1 MGARPDVSPLPA
13 QPDNAAT
20 LQGALASWINL
31 QTHQGLLATD
41 RELRVVL
48 WNRWMEIHSGRLA
61 AEVIGRSLLD
71 LYPAALSRLKE
82 YCDSALEGH
91 LTVVSHGLHRY
102 LLPLAPTNADLGY
115 PEMPQSGHIGPLSEG
130 SDVIG
135 VVIMLEDVSDRL
147 AAEAELRKQI
157 EAQRIARA
165 AAEMASRAK
174 DDFLSTLSHEMR
186 NPLSAVLGWAK
197 VLLTHKAIDRELQE
211 RALLAIERNAA
222 AQVTMIDDMLDM
234 ARIVAGKLR
243 LEMQPVDPLSVVLAA
258 VDVIAPS
265 ADAKRIAVRTTLDPK
280 TPRLLGDPDRLQQVI
295 WNLLSNS
302 LKFTEPGGSVELRL
316 EPVGKQARIVVTDTG
331 QGISPEF
338 LPHIFERFQQND
350 ASSKRR
356 QGGLGLGLALV
367 RELVELHGGTITAKS
382 EGEGKGASF
391 TIDLPTIMSPELR
404 RNHMVGR
411 APQGNGA
418 RSLADVR
425 VMVVDDESDARDF
438 VVMVL
443 EQNGAKV
450 VPVRSSA
457 EAIAA
462 ILDAVPEHLPH
473 VLISDIGMPS
483 EDGYDL
489 IRQVR
494 ALPRERGGHTP
505 AMAVTGYATPADI
518 ERVLVAGYQLHL
530 SKPMDPAALVVA
542 VADLVRAGLPPRPDP
557 TEGRPGIV

>member
-1 MGARPDVSPLPA
+1 M
-13 QPDNAAT
+13 
-20 LQGALASWINL
+20 LQGALASWINQ
-31 QTHQGLLATD
+31 QTRQGLLATD
-41 RELRVVL
+41 RQLRVTL
-48 WNRWMEIHSGRLA
+48 WNRWMEIHSGLPA
-61 AEVIGRSLLD
+61 AEVMGRSLFD
-71 LYPAALSRLKE
+71 VYPTALERLKE
-82 YCDSALEGH
+82 YYDSALAGH
-91 LTVVSHGLHRY
+91 VTVVSHGLHRF
-102 LLPLAPTNADLGY
+102 LLPLPPTNTDLGY
-115 PEMPQSGHIGPLSEG
+115 AEMPQSGHIGPLFDG
-130 SDVIG
+130 PDVIG
-135 VVIMLEDVSDRL
+135 AVMMLEDVSDRL

-157 EAQRIARA
+157 EAHRIARA
-165 AAEMASRAK
+165 AAETASRAK

-211 RALLAIERNAA
+211 RALHAIERNAA

-265 ADAKRIAVRTTLDPK
+265 ADAKHIAVRTTLDPK

-316 EPVGKQARIVVTDTG
+316 EPVGKHARIVVTDTG

-338 LPHIFERFQQND
+338 LPYVFERFQQND

-367 RELVELHGGTITAKS
+367 RELVELHGGTITAAS

-391 TIDLPTIMSPELR
+391 TIELPTIMSPEIR
-404 RNHMVGR
+404 RNHVVGR
-411 APQGNGA
+411 ASPRSGA
-418 RSLADVR
+418 PLLADVR
-425 VMVVDDESDARDF
+425 VLVVDDESDARDF

-443 EQNGAKV
+443 EQSGARV
-450 VPVRSSA
+450 SAVRSSS

-462 ILDAVPEHLPH
+462 ILAAVPAQLPQ
-473 VLISDIGMPS
+473 VLISDIGMPR

-489 IRQVR
+489 IRQIR
-494 ALPRERGGHTP
+494 ALPRERGGNTP

-542 VADLVRAGLPPRPDP
+542 VADLVRAAMSQAPDMA
-557 TEGRPGIV
+557 EGRPSIV